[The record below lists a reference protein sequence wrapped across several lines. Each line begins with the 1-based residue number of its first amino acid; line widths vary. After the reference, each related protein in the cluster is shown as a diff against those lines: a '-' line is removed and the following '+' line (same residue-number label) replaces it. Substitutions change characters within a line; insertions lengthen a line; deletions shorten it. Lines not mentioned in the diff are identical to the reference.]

1 MVSHPEQYH
10 DVLQRIMKVELAGV
24 LRYTHYAVMVR
35 GPNRLPIVQFFD
47 SQATESLA
55 HARTAGEILTGL
67 DGHPTLSINVDEDL
81 EETGQHKIA
90 DLIRESQAH
99 EHTAIELYKELLEI
113 AAKGESVY
121 LEE

>member
-1 MVSHPEQYH
+1 MSLCFVPGLLLLT
-10 DVLQRIMKVELAGV
+10 LQR
-24 LRYTHYAVMVR
+24 
-35 GPNRLPIVQFFD
+35 
-47 SQATESLA
+47 
-55 HARTAGEILTGL
+55 ARHTAR
-67 DGHPTLSINVDEDL
+67 VA
-81 EETGQHKIA
+81 GQHKIT

>member
-1 MVSHPEQYH
+1 MQSWCAPTSSPFLESHVA
-10 DVLQRIMKVELAGV
+10 VLGGSKAC
-24 LRYTHYAVMVR
+24 THQLLQAR

-67 DGHPTLSINVDEDL
+67 DGHPTLSINVDEEL
-81 EETGQHKIA
+81 EETGQHKIT